1 MEARIFSMISFSKFD
16 PTTSTKSCIIGS
28 YIGIPLMVEKLMELI
43 SLKHV
48 TY

>member
-1 MEARIFSMISFSKFD
+1 MISFSKSD
-16 PTTSTKSCIIGS
+16 PTTSTKSCVIGS